1 MRKHTT
7 IAIILMASIFMLAS
21 NGMPFGQRAQKQRL
35 AKDSVAMKDSAAVS
49 DSMAIADNK
58 SMPDTIGMDS
68 LQLAVYHHNK
78 QIDDSIHLDSL
89 NRQRK
94 NGIDAPVEYS
104 ANDSIIYDASSNT
117 AFLFGSSKVDYENM
131 NLESDKIYMSLD
143 SSLVHAT
150 GSADST
156 AEDGLKGKPVF
167 TMGNDTYN
175 TDTMAFNFKTKKGL
189 IQNVKTQQ
197 EDGFL
202 TSQLSKRNAKGE
214 IFLQHG
220 RYTTCDAE
228 HPDFYIAL
236 SRAKVRPGKDVVF
249 GPAYLVVADV
259 PLPLAIPYGFFP
271 FSKSYSSGFIMP
283 TYGDENSRGFYL
295 RDGGYYFALS
305 DKCDLKLLGEIYTK
319 GSWRSEERR

>member
-150 GSADST
+150 GSPDST
-156 AEDGLKGKPVF
+156 EEDGLKGKPVF
-167 TMGNDTYN
+167 TMGNDT
-175 TDTMAFNFKTKKGL
+175 
-189 IQNVKTQQ
+189 
-197 EDGFL
+197 
-202 TSQLSKRNAKGE
+202 
-214 IFLQHG
+214 
-220 RYTTCDAE
+220 
-228 HPDFYIAL
+228 
-236 SRAKVRPGKDVVF
+236 
-249 GPAYLVVADV
+249 
-259 PLPLAIPYGFFP
+259 
-271 FSKSYSSGFIMP
+271 
-283 TYGDENSRGFYL
+283 
-295 RDGGYYFALS
+295 
-305 DKCDLKLLGEIYTK
+305 
-319 GSWRSEERR
+319 